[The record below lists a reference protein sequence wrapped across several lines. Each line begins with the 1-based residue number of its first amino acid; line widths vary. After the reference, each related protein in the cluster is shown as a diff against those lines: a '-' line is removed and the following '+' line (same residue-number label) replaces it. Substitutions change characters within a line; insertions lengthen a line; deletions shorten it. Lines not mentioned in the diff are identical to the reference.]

1 MDVSG
6 QPDVPAAL
14 ARERVPVPND
24 RNVGGRQRRYGR
36 FGKKINL

>member
-6 QPDVPAAL
+6 QPHAPAAL
-14 ARERVPVPND
+14 ARERAPVPID
-24 RNVGGRQRRYGR
+24 KNVDGRQRRYGC